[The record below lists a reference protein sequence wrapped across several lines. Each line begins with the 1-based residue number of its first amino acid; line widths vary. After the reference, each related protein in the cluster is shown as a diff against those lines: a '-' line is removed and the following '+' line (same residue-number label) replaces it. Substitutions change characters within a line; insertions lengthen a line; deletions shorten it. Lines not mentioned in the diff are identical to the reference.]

1 MEQDISV
8 LEYSKFTNRQLADEV
23 NYMPVRSDMSNS
35 ENNLMIS
42 IMARLR
48 KPGAV
53 KDVIVNNLPGPSKKS
68 KKKCKPNSRPK
79 KRS

>member
-1 MEQDISV
+1 MEEDISV
-8 LEYSKFTNRQLADEV
+8 LEYSKFTNKGLADEI

-35 ENNLMIS
+35 ENNLMIA

-53 KDVIVNNLPGPSKKS
+53 KDVTPTNVPGPGKRKQRCVNNNSKL
-68 KKKCKPNSRPK
+68 K